1 MFNYTSLFKDESKLD
16 INYVPPRL
24 PHRETQLNLLNQ
36 FFRFAVETPGKM
48 TQRILIVGKVGSG
61 KTVLTQLF
69 GQNITREAQ
78 KRGINLHYAHVNC
91 RECKGSLFMIIQRVV
106 LKFHPTYPKRGYSA
120 QELLQTLM
128 QVLDEQ
134 KAHLILTLDEL
145 DALIQN
151 EGSDSL
157 YTLTRVQEDRQT
169 PTQRLSII
177 GIVRD
182 TNLLST
188 LDASTKSTLQRNLI
202 KLEEYSQPQL
212 RDILN
217 DRVTNAF
224 RDNTVPSQ
232 SIDLIAELAVLENGD
247 ARYAIE
253 LMWRAGK
260 YADAQTAHEL
270 LPEHIRKAAGSVYP
284 TIRKDTISMLN
295 THQKLL
301 LLGIARQF
309 KQSDSAYLSM
319 GEAED
324 AYAVVCEEYSQ
335 EKRGHT
341 QLWKYVHELSTL
353 DIIKTESSGAGQ
365 RGKTTLISLPK
376 ISAAELETELRKT
389 LGA

>member
-1 MFNYTSLFKDESKLD
+1 MFAYTSLFKDESKLD
-16 INYVPPRL
+16 INYIPPRL

-48 TQRILIVGKVGSG
+48 TQRILVVGKVGSG
-61 KTVLTQLF
+61 KTALTQLF
-69 GQNITREAQ
+69 GQNINREAQ

-91 RECKGSLFMIIQRVV
+91 RECKGSIFMIIQRVV
-106 LKFHPTYPKRGYSA
+106 LKFHPNYPKRGYSA

-128 QVLDEQ
+128 QILDDQ
-134 KAHLILTLDEL
+134 KAYLILTLDEL

-157 YTLTRVQEDRQT
+157 YTLTRVQEDRQI
-169 PTQRLSII
+169 PVQRLSII

-182 TNLLST
+182 TTLLNT
-188 LDASTKSTLQRNLI
+188 LDASTKSTLQRNII

-217 DRVTNAF
+217 DRAANAF
-224 RDNTVPSQ
+224 RDNAVPPQ
-232 SIDLIAELAVLENGD
+232 SIDLIAELAVLEKGD

-260 YADAQTAHEL
+260 YADAQNAREL
-270 LPEHIRKAAGSVYP
+270 QPEHIRKAAGTVYP
-284 TIRKDTISMLN
+284 TIRKDTISTLN
-295 THQKLL
+295 FHQKLL

-309 KQSDSAYLSM
+309 KHSDSAYLSM

-324 AYAVVCEEYSQ
+324 AYAVVCEEYGQ

-341 QLWKYVHELSTL
+341 QLWKYMNELSML

-376 ISAAELETELRKT
+376 ISAAELETELCKS